1 MCSAKFTND
10 ISLSCVFSLI
20 AEYRNGPTTQ
30 TIKNTLWLIG
40 CVIEKTGVPVL
51 PLPQEEVSTMS
62 EATIESLLNQLET
75 EANNL
80 AQPQVSVMAG
90 SPPVAGVQGWEVLI
104 PILFELFKL
113 WMENRKKKQ
122 EPPQEPAPAPTA
134 PVTRPATAESYTE
147 SPKKK

>member
-1 MCSAKFTND
+1 MSCSAKFTND

-62 EATIESLLNQLET
+62 EVTIESLLNQLET

-104 PILFELFKL
+104 PILLQLFNMWL
-113 WMENRKKKQ
+113 QNRKKK
-122 EPPQEPAPAPTA
+122 QEPAPAPTA
-134 PVTRPATAESYTE
+134 PVTRPATAESIVE

>member
-51 PLPQEEVSTMS
+51 PLPQEEVSTML

-104 PILFELFKL
+104 PILFELFKM

-122 EPPQEPAPAPTA
+122 EPPQEPTPAPKA
-134 PVTRPATAESYTE
+134 PVTRSATAESIVE